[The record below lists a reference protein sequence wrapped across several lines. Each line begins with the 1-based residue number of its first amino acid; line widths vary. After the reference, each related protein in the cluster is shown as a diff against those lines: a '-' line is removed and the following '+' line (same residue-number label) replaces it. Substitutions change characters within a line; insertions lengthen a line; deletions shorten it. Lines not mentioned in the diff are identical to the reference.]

1 MSLLPPG
8 FQFSQRSLQDYVDC
22 RRRFQLRYLQGLAW
36 PAVEAEPHLEHEQRL
51 QSGSAFHRLAQQHLL
66 GVPPERLAEMLQA
79 DLKRWWENYLGFVQ
93 GLDLAE
99 NKLVEATLA
108 APIES
113 YRLVAKYDLIYWHL
127 SDHGLKVIIV
137 DWKTSL
143 IRPPRSWL
151 AERLQ
156 TRIYPYLLVK
166 AGANFIAGEQLRPE
180 GVEMLYWFAEHP
192 GEPERFAYDS
202 QGYQQDHEYLT
213 GLVREIEGLTEDEFT
228 LTEDESRC
236 NFCTYRSLCNRGVGA
251 GTYEGL
257 ETGQELG
264 DEGDFSL
271 DFDHIAEIEF

>member
-36 PAVEAEPHLEHEQRL
+36 PAVESEPQLEHEKRM
-51 QSGSAFHRLAQQHLL
+51 QSGSAFHRLVQQHLL
-66 GVPPERLAEMLQA
+66 GVPSERLTEMVQD
-79 DLKRWWENYLGFVQ
+79 DLKRWWESYLGLVE

-99 NKLVEATLA
+99 NKLVEATLT
-108 APIES
+108 APLAS
-113 YRLVAKYDLIYWHL
+113 YRLVAKYDLIYWQHDGDGL
-127 SDHGLKVIIV
+127 SVTII

-151 AERLQ
+151 ADRLQ

-166 AGANFIAGEQLRPE
+166 AGSPFTEGELLKPE

-192 GEPERFAYDS
+192 HKPERFFYDS
-202 QGYQQDHEYLT
+202 KGYQLDHEYLT
-213 GLVREIEGLTEDEFT
+213 GLVGEIEGLTEDEFT

-257 ETGQELG
+257 ETGQEMG